1 MNFRLI
7 ATEPR
12 QSASGTVYDHTIWIG
27 EFDGFLYEEDEAVAF
42 ARDKLGPS
50 CKIRAEDF
58 PTVLH

>member
-12 QSASGTVYDHTIWIG
+12 IAASGTRYDHMIWIG
-27 EFDGFLYEEDEAVAF
+27 EFDGLLYEEEEAVAF

-58 PTVLH
+58 PTILH